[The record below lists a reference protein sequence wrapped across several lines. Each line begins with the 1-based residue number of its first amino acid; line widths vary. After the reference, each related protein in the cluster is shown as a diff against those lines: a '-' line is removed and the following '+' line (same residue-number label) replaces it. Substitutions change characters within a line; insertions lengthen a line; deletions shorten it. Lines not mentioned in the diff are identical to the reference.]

1 MRKFQYLGGFILLL
15 SIISTNYFLPVQA
28 SSIGSS
34 SLPTSSGSETSST
47 ESSETP
53 SSSEDETIVLA
64 VNETN
69 GFQSATNYSDNYRS
83 VGSTFYHAPNRYVY
97 LSNGAGYS
105 AGSFFTKNKIFLTN
119 SQSAGFSTF
128 FEMSLFGSN
137 GYADGFTFIVSRNI
151 NVLGNAGGSI
161 GYGGITNSIA
171 VLFDNFDN
179 GGQPP
184 LCLSLGVNGGQGDC
198 QYSGYY
204 SGNFKIWI
212 DYSRNT
218 NGGRLEV
225 RMHNNNNF
233 VRPTNPTRA
242 WNNLSFD
249 SIGNEFFTG
258 FTAATGGFSQVA
270 FLRSWYF
277 SAAYAPNGID
287 PTESANFVTDN
298 IPPAI
303 PKVEPFLV
311 GDQWFFRPDARNI
324 SEPNLSYLYT
334 FGNTQ
339 QLTFYNQI
347 TARAS
352 FNTSDQML
360 YMYALDLAGNR
371 SPGPG
376 TYQYYKANFI
386 LNYTGASTVVNFYP
400 AYSAD
405 YPVTENIN
413 LFIPVRPGFRFE
425 GWATNP
431 VQTTNLV
438 TTHRF
443 ISNANF
449 FARWSFLPYTVTFN
463 TNGGNTIN
471 PIETDIN
478 LGFTLPNQPVRAN
491 HTFAGWFLD
500 ETFNTPLILGQ
511 FPHTTL
517 TLFAKWTINTHVISI
532 QNSVDNQSTTLTYD
546 YGTSVALSSLAPAP
560 REGFVFAGFYSDPAL
575 TNLVPGPLVVNGNQ
589 TLYERWIDL
598 RPVTALHNAIQQIPS
613 PLTTD
618 QTNQDALVAARQA
631 YEALSTEQE
640 GYVDEDMLTLLAA
653 LEKHMADLLV
663 VEAVVLQIDS
673 LPRIM
678 SLDTNDLLQDATE
691 AFANLTADQ
700 KALFPTDRQHHLDD
714 LKTQYSDLSQANEVE
729 TLAWEIPT
737 QMTVSDITIIQAAV
751 EAFDLLLPSEVALM
765 DPETVAKLR
774 TARGQLDLLL
784 ACQGFIDLIQA
795 IGPDVTMDDDGR
807 LQEAFTYFENMSAEE
822 LQYLDMQ
829 YYQFLLTYSK
839 THQDMTLA
847 EPVSDILSA
856 LPTTI
861 QLTHEDQVLDALA
874 AYDALSNDQQQFI
887 DEDLV
892 EQLRAA
898 LQEIERLKNLGGG
911 GGPIDPPVDPP
922 IDPPVDGAYFPW
934 IIIIVLVTWLGAYAL
949 VTKKPNLIP

>member
-15 SIISTNYFLPVQA
+15 SIISTNYFLPVLA
-28 SSIGSS
+28 SSIDSS
-34 SLPTSSGSETSST
+34 SLPTSSGGETSST

-53 SSSEDETIVLA
+53 SSSEDNTVVLA
-64 VNETN
+64 VNESL
-69 GFQSATNYSDNYRS
+69 GFQSSTNFSTNYRS
-83 VGSTFYHAPNRYVY
+83 VGSTFFNNSNKYVY

-105 AGSFFTKNKIFLTN
+105 AGSFFTKNKIFLSN
-119 SQSAGFSTF
+119 SESSGFSTF
-128 FEMSLFGSN
+128 FEMSLFGAS

-151 NVLGNAGGSI
+151 NVLGNAGGAI

-171 VLFDNFDN
+171 VLFDNYNN

-184 LCLSLGVNGGQGDC
+184 LCLSLGVNGSQGDC
-198 QYSGYY
+198 QFSGLY

-218 NGGRLEV
+218 SGGRLEV

-258 FTAATGGFSQVA
+258 FTAATGGESQYA
-270 FLRSWYF
+270 FLKSWYF
-277 SAAYAPNGID
+277 SAAYSPNGID

-298 IPPAI
+298 VPPAN
-303 PKVEPFLV
+303 PKVEPYLI
-311 GDQWFFRPDARNI
+311 GDQWFFKPDPGHV
-324 SEPNLSYLYT
+324 SEPNLTYLYT
-334 FGNTQ
+334 LGDNPQ
-339 QLTFYNQI
+339 STFYNPI

-352 FNTSDQML
+352 FNSANQL
-360 YMYALDLAGNR
+360 LSLFALDLAGNR

-386 LNYTGASTVVNFYP
+386 LNYTGAPTVVNFYP
-400 AYSAD
+400 EYSAD
-405 YPVTENIN
+405 YPVTDNVN

-471 PIETDIN
+471 EVETDIDR
-478 LGFTLPNQPVRAN
+478 GFTLPNQPVKAN
-491 HTFAGWFLD
+491 HTFDGWFLD
-500 ETFNTPLILGQ
+500 EAFNTPLNVLE

-517 TLFAKWTINTHVISI
+517 TLFAKWTINTHVITL
-532 QNSVDNQSTTLTYD
+532 QNSVDNQSTSRTYD
-546 YGTSVALSSLAPAP
+546 YGTSVDLSSLAPVP

-618 QTNQDALVAARQA
+618 QANQDALDAARQA

-640 GYVDEDMLTLLAA
+640 GYVDEAMLALLAA
-653 LEKHMADLLV
+653 LEKNMADLLA
-663 VEAVVLQIDS
+663 VETVVLQVDS

-678 SLDTNDLLQDATE
+678 TLDANDLLQDATE
-691 AFANLTADQ
+691 AYANLTADQ
-700 KALFPTDRQHHLDD
+700 QALFPSDRQHHLDD

-729 TLAWEIPT
+729 TLAWEIPS
-737 QMTVSDITIIQAAV
+737 QMTIEDISTIQTAV
-751 EAFDLLLPSEVALM
+751 DAFDLLLPSEVALM

-774 TARGQLDLLL
+774 AARGQLDLLL
-784 ACQGFIDLIQA
+784 ACQGLIDLIQA
-795 IGPDVTMDDDGR
+795 IGPDVTMDDDSR

-822 LQYLDMQ
+822 LKYLDMQ
-829 YYQFLLTYSK
+829 YYQFLITYSK
-839 THQDMTLA
+839 IHQDMTLA
-847 EPVSDILSA
+847 EPVSDLLMA

-861 QLTHEDQVLDALA
+861 QLTHEAQVLDALA
-874 AYDALSNDQQQFI
+874 AYEALSNDQQQYV
-887 DEDLV
+887 DESLTDK
-892 EQLRAA
+892 LRAA

-911 GGPIDPPVDPP
+911 GGPVDPPVDPP
-922 IDPPVDGAYFPW
+922 LQDSYFPW
-934 IIIIVLVTWLGAYAL
+934 IIIIVLVTWLGAYSL
-949 VTKKPNLIP
+949 VIKKPNLIP

>member
-15 SIISTNYFLPVQA
+15 SIISTNYFLPVLA
-28 SSIGSS
+28 SSIDSS

-53 SSSEDETIVLA
+53 SSSEDNTVVLA
-64 VNETN
+64 VNESL
-69 GFQSATNYSDNYRS
+69 GFQSATNFSTNYRS
-83 VGSTFYHAPNRYVY
+83 VGSTFFNNSNKYVY

-105 AGSFFTKNKIFLTN
+105 AGSFFTKNKIFLSN
-119 SQSAGFSTF
+119 SESSGFSTF
-128 FEMSLFGSN
+128 FEMSLFGAS

-151 NVLGNAGGSI
+151 NVLGNAGGAI

-171 VLFDNFDN
+171 VLFDNYNN

-218 NGGRLEV
+218 SGGRLEV
-225 RMHNNNNF
+225 RMHNQNNF
-233 VRPTNPTRA
+233 NRPANPTRA

-249 SIGNEFFTG
+249 AIGNEFFTG
-258 FTAATGGFSQVA
+258 FTAATGGESQYA
-270 FLRSWYF
+270 FLKSWYF
-277 SAAYAPNGID
+277 SASYSPNGID
-287 PTESANFVTDN
+287 PKESANFVTDN
-298 IPPAI
+298 IPPEN
-303 PKVEPFLV
+303 PKVEPYLI
-311 GDQWFFRPDARNI
+311 GDQWFFKPDPRHV
-324 SEPNLSYLYT
+324 SEPNLTYLYT
-334 FGNTQ
+334 LGDNPQ
-339 QLTFYNQI
+339 STFYNPI

-352 FNTSDQML
+352 FNTANQLLSL
-360 YMYALDLAGNR
+360 FALDLAGNR

-400 AYSAD
+400 AYSED
-405 YPVTENIN
+405 YPVTDNIN

-443 ISNANF
+443 LGNANF

-471 PIETDIN
+471 EVETDIDR
-478 LGFTLPNQPVRAN
+478 GFTLPNQPVKAN

-517 TLFAKWTINTHVISI
+517 TLFAKWTINTHVITL
-532 QNSVDNQSTTLTYD
+532 QNSVDNQSTSLTYD
-546 YGTSVALSSLAPAP
+546 YGTNVTLSSLAPAP

-613 PLTTD
+613 PLTTT
-618 QTNQDALVAARQA
+618 QANQDALVAARQA

-640 GYVDEDMLTLLAA
+640 GYVDEAMLVLLAA
-653 LEKHMADLLV
+653 LEKNMVDLLA
-663 VEAVVLQIDS
+663 VEAVVLQVDS

-678 SLDTNDLLQDATE
+678 SLDANDLLQDATE
-691 AFANLTADQ
+691 AYANLTADQ
-700 KALFPTDRQHHLDD
+700 KALFPTDRQHHLND

-729 TLAWEIPT
+729 TLAWEIPNQLT
-737 QMTVSDITIIQAAV
+737 IADISMIEAAI

-774 TARGQLDLLL
+774 AARGQLDLLL
-784 ACQGFIDLIQA
+784 ACQGLIDLIQA
-795 IGPDVTMDDDGR
+795 IGPDVTMDDDVR
-807 LQEAFTYFENMSAEE
+807 IQEAFTYFENMSAEE
-822 LQYLDMQ
+822 VQYLDMQ

-839 THQDMTLA
+839 IHQDMTLA

-861 QLTHEDQVLDALA
+861 QLTNEAQVLDALA

-911 GGPIDPPVDPP
+911 GGPINPPVDPP
-922 IDPPVDGAYFPW
+922 IDPPLDSAYFPW